1 MSFVPNPVKHT
12 SARLL
17 EFESLR
23 ELLQGYASSPLGQR
37 RIAELTPSLD
47 RAWIETQQQ
56 LTTEIREFR
65 RVGGRFEFTG
75 LPEVAKLIEKSRIAG
90 AALETTEIRDIV
102 FVADRAAEWREIVRQ
117 PPTAMRSEWSAINA
131 LSADIQD
138 FTAFL
143 RAFRNKILP
152 DGTLDDR
159 ASPELGRIRREIEKQ
174 RRLIQESLRG
184 YLRRL
189 AEGGAV
195 QDELITIRGER
206 FVIPVKVE
214 QKRRVQG
221 VVHGT
226 SSSGQTVFVEPLET
240 IEQNNELVRL
250 FDEEQ
255 AEIHRILLEMTRTIG
270 ENAEAILAA
279 ADILAELEL
288 QFAKARFA
296 EDYNC
301 VAVSLCGDGRPRP
314 SMASEARQQVEQDSR
329 VGQRF
334 SPASQPQEKEGASA
348 PEVASLILHRARHP
362 LLERNLKLKNAQ
374 IVPVT
379 IELEDARRQL
389 VITGP
394 NTGGKTVTLKTL
406 GLLALMAQSGIPV
419 PADRADLPVFD
430 AILADIGD
438 YQSIEQNLSTFSAHV
453 TNIDFISRTA
463 TANSLVLLDELGS
476 STDPEEGA
484 ALAVAIAEH
493 FRKLNCMSVISTHH
507 TSLKVYGANTTGVI
521 NAAVGF
527 DEATLQ
533 PTYELKIGVP
543 GASAGINIAQRLGLN
558 PAIITSARS
567 RLGSQTQDVARF
579 LDRLHADLRDLEK
592 ERARMQ
598 AREQELEG
606 EKLHLAT
613 EGRKEQQNKVR
624 EMEKKLE
631 TLFRDF
637 EYHAREAVN
646 AVQDRAAAQKL
657 SKDAERR
664 IAKLRRE
671 FREQF
676 DSTVVA
682 HATGAD
688 RDDPHAQPALVKH
701 VAEGDTVKLKSM
713 GRAAVVKKKIDDQHF
728 EVEIG
733 SMKMRIARED
743 IAEVIARAADSPVKA
758 ARARGISVSLHSEI
772 SDLTMPTEINVIGR
786 TVDEATSEVEKFVD
800 RAFLAGMP
808 KVRIVHGSGMG
819 ILRKALR
826 QYLQKHPHVE
836 SVNEAPQNEG
846 GGGATVVELR
856 V

>member
-1 MSFVPNPVKHT
+1 MSFVPHPVTHT
-12 SARLL
+12 SSRLL
-17 EFESLR
+17 EFETLR
-23 ELLQGYASSPLGQR
+23 DLLAGYASSPLGQR
-37 RIAELTPSLD
+37 RIAELLPSLD
-47 RAWIETQQQ
+47 HAWIENQHQ
-56 LTTEIREFR
+56 LTTEIREYR
-65 RVGGRFEFTG
+65 RGGGRFEFAG
-75 LPEVAKLIEKSRIAG
+75 LPEVRKLIEKSRIAG
-90 AALETTEIRDIV
+90 AALETGEIRDV
-102 FVADRAAEWREIVRQ
+102 VLVADRAAEWREVVRQ
-117 PPTAMRSEWSAINA
+117 PPTAMRSEWTAVTERSAA
-131 LSADIQD
+131 IQD
-138 FTAFL
+138 FTGFL
-143 RAFRNKILP
+143 RSFHNKILP

-159 ASPELGRIRREIEKQ
+159 ASPELSRIRREIEKQ
-174 RRLIQESLRG
+174 KRQIQESLRG
-184 YLRRL
+184 YLRKL
-189 AEGGAV
+189 AEGGTV

-250 FDEEQ
+250 LDEEQ
-255 AEIHRILLEMTRTIG
+255 AEVHHVLLEMTRHIG
-270 ENAEAILAA
+270 ENADAILTA
-279 ADILAELEL
+279 ADTLAELEL

-301 VAVSLCGDGRPRP
+301 VAVTLWSDGRPRP
-314 SMASEARQQVEQDSR
+314 SQPDEAR
-329 VGQRF
+329 
-334 SPASQPQEKEGASA
+334 
-348 PEVASLILHRARHP
+348 LLLHRARHP
-362 LLERNLKLKNAQ
+362 LLERNLKLKNAK
-374 IVPVT
+374 IVPIT
-379 IELEDARRQL
+379 IELEGNHRQL

-394 NTGGKTVTLKTL
+394 NTGGKTVSLKTL

-419 PADRADLPVFD
+419 PADRADMPVFD
-430 AILADIGD
+430 AVLADIGD

-476 STDPEEGA
+476 ATDPEEGA

-493 FRKLNCMSVISTHH
+493 FRKAGCMIVIATHH
-507 TSLKVYGANTTGVI
+507 TSLKVYGANTPGVT
-521 NAAVGF
+521 NASVGF
-527 DEATLQ
+527 DETTLQ

-543 GASAGINIAQRLGLN
+543 GASAGIDIAQRLGLN
-558 PAIITSARS
+558 PAIIASARS

-579 LDRLHADLRDLEK
+579 LDRLHADLRDLEN
-592 ERARMQ
+592 ERLRMK
-598 AREQELEG
+598 AREQELDR
-606 EKLHLAT
+606 EKAQLAA
-613 EGRKEQQNKVR
+613 EGRKQQQAKIR
-624 EMEKKLE
+624 EMETKLE
-631 TLFRDF
+631 ALFRDF
-637 EYHAREAVN
+637 EYHARETVN

-664 IAKLRRE
+664 IAKMRRE

-676 DSTVVA
+676 DATVVA

-688 RDDPHAQPALVKH
+688 RGDPNAQPSLVKH
-701 VAEGDTVKLKSM
+701 VSEGDTVKLKSM
-713 GRAAVVKKKIDDQHF
+713 GRAAVVKKKIGDNHF
-728 EVEIG
+728 DVEIG

-743 IAEVIARAADSPVKA
+743 IAEVLAKVQTRVSESPVQA
-758 ARARGISVSLHSEI
+758 ARSRGISVSLQNETSGPN
-772 SDLTMPTEINVIGR
+772 LPTEINVIGR

-800 RAFLAGMP
+800 RAFLAGMTR
-808 KVRIVHGSGMG
+808 VRIVHGSGMG

-836 SVNEAPQNEG
+836 SVTEPPINEG